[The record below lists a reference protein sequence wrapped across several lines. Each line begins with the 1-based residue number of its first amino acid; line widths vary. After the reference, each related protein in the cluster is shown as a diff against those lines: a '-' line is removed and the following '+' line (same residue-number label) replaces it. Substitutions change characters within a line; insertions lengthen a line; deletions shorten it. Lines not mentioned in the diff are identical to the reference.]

1 MYTLLE
7 LQNEE
12 YFTYCQDEG
21 DLVSSG
27 ELTGTYLLCEHIKC
41 ENFQA
46 VICIDTK
53 QVYSAKPKFEISL
66 DYKNLKGETKKITA
80 VETTQITGMPA
91 WKKIIGWFI
100 GLF

>member
-1 MYTLLE
+1 MKKIE

-12 YFTYCQDEG
+12 YFTYCENEK

-27 ELTGTYLLCEHIKC
+27 ELTGDYMLCENIKC

-53 QVYSAKPKFEISL
+53 DVHLIKRLTIHS
-66 DYKNLKGETKKITA
+66 
-80 VETTQITGMPA
+80 TQY
-91 WKKIIGWFI
+91 
-100 GLF
+100 

>member
-1 MYTLLE
+1 MIKIE

-12 YFTYCQDEG
+12 YFTYCLFEN

-27 ELTGTYLLCEHIKC
+27 ELTGTYVLCSYIKC

-53 QVYSAKPKFEISL
+53 EVYLINRLFP
-66 DYKNLKGETKKITA
+66 TK
-80 VETTQITGMPA
+80 
-91 WKKIIGWFI
+91 
-100 GLF
+100 